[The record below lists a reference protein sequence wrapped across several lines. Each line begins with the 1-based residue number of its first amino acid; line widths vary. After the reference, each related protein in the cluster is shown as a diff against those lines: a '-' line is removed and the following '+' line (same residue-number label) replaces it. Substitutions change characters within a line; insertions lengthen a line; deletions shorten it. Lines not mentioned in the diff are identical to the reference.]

1 MRTLDY
7 TAADPYLSEYRSAD
21 RLFTEWKTHGSIII
35 GVDFDDTIYDCHSN
49 GFVFP
54 YTISTI
60 QRAQALGATLC
71 VWTAN
76 GNRELVDRIWNKAN
90 IAYDCYNRSPVVF
103 HKNQVKPYFN
113 LLLDDRAGLES
124 ALCILNRAML
134 LYNNY
139 LYRKNNDTDTTSPQ
153 H

>member
-1 MRTLDY
+1 MRKLGY
-7 TAADPYLSEYRSAD
+7 SAADPYLNEFKAAD

-60 QRAQALGATLC
+60 QRAQALGAKLC

-76 GNRELVDRIWNKAN
+76 ADRGLVDRIWDKAN
-90 IAYDCYNRSPVVF
+90 IVYDYYNESPVVF
-103 HKNQVKPYFN
+103 HKDQVKPYFN

-124 ALCILNRAML
+124 ALHVLNRTIL
-134 LYNNY
+134 FYDNY
-139 LYRKNNDTDTTSPQ
+139 LYRKNNDTDTTST
-153 H
+153 

>member
-1 MRTLDY
+1 MRPLNY
-7 TAADPYLSEYRSAD
+7 TAADPYVSEFRPAE
-21 RLFTEWKTHGSIII
+21 RLCAEWKTHSSIII

-60 QRAQALGATLC
+60 KRAQELGAKLC

-76 GNRELVDRIWNKAN
+76 RDKELVERTWNELGLK
-90 IAYDCYNRSPVVF
+90 YDYYNESPIVF

-124 ALCILNRAML
+124 ALRTLNKAMV

-139 LYRKNNDTDTTSPQ
+139 LWSIHDTNTTSTQ

>member
-1 MRTLDY
+1 MCTITY
-7 TAADPYLSEYRSAD
+7 NAADPYVSEFRSAE
-21 RLFTEWKTHGSIII
+21 RLCAEWKRHGSIII
-35 GVDFDDTIYDCHSN
+35 GVDFDDTIYDCHSK

-60 QRAQALGATLC
+60 KRAQKLGAKLC

-76 GNRELVDRIWNKAN
+76 ANKDLVDSVWNKLELK
-90 IAYDCYNRSPVVF
+90 YDYYNESPIVL
-103 HKNQVKPYFN
+103 HDNQIKPYFN

-124 ALCILNRAML
+124 ALHILNRTMV

-139 LYRKNNDTDTTSPQ
+139 LWSIHDTNTTCTQ